1 MSTLILEHVPI
12 TELPAAWRAQLHG
25 SGFSRVTVR
34 IEEEPQAD
42 EASLTQNRKMKQN
55 IIAAAG
61 LRDEAVSLEPIK
73 PFDNAVYVN
82 DFSRLHQVAGFGMR
96 VHQHSCTKPPRH

>member
-42 EASLTQNRKMKQN
+42 EASLTQNPMFGMWSDHPDMKDVEGHMKQV
-55 IIAAAG
+55 
-61 LRDEAVSLEPIK
+61 R
-73 PFDNAVYVN
+73 
-82 DFSRLHQVAGFGMR
+82 Q
-96 VHQHSCTKPPRH
+96 PRHKSDGSRNEG